1 MYCIELV
8 DPHPPKYLMHPLLIL
23 IVADVPYNVHLL
35 ILVVVY
41 SALLL
46 ATLVLLSLLTFLIY
60 RLLEPPTVIAQ
71 TP

>member
-1 MYCIELV
+1 V
-8 DPHPPKYLMHPLLIL
+8 HPLLVF
-23 IVADVPYNVHLL
+23 IVADVPYNIRLL
-35 ILVVVY
+35 ILVVIY

-60 RLLEPPTVIAQ
+60 RLLEPPTVTAQ